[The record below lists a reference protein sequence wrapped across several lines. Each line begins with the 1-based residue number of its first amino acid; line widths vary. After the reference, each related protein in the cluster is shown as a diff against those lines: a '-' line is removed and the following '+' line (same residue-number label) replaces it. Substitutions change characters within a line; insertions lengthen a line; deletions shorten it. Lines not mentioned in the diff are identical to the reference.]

1 MGKPRGKARFI
12 VVAALAALAALT
24 AGGCASIGPSAAA
37 TVPASISPILD
48 SWRNVG
54 VSCGEPQVGM
64 PENKPQWGCQ
74 GTLRGVRVNVVF
86 VGDDAGVMD
95 MEAQVAPATNAG
107 TAAGVL
113 DDLMAATPAFP
124 NAMPAIRAWIAD
136 WDGSKGLVSAEMRNV
151 RVAIE
156 SDATWITLSVSRDP
170 LLVAPA
176 PS

>member
-1 MGKPRGKARFI
+1 
-12 VVAALAALAALT
+12 
-24 AGGCASIGPSAAA
+24 
-37 TVPASISPILD
+37 
-48 SWRNVG
+48 
-54 VSCGEPQVGM
+54 
-64 PENKPQWGCQ
+64 
-74 GTLRGVRVNVVF
+74 
-86 VGDDAGVMD
+86 